1 MGEFEEIDGSITAP
15 IGFLA
20 SGVFTGVKKSRNDLA
35 LIYSEKEANAAGAF
49 TTNKVKAAPV
59 LLDIDKV
66 KKGRAQ
72 AIVIN
77 SGNANA
83 CTGERGYDD
92 ACMMAKKTADFLNIR
107 EDVVLVCSTGVI
119 GIYLPMDKIVH
130 GISNAAKSLKKEYS
144 KDIVHAIMT
153 TDKYEKEIAV
163 KLQICGKTVTIGGM
177 AKGSGMICPN
187 IATMLSFIT
196 TDANITE
203 GALNKALKDSVKT
216 SYNMISVD
224 GDMST
229 NDTVLILANGE
240 AQNDLI
246 DIDTPYYDEFY
257 SALEYVNKSL
267 AKMMAKDGEGATKFM
282 EVNVINA
289 LTGNDAIL
297 SAKSIVNSN
306 LVKTAIF
313 GEDANWGRIIASV
326 GYSGANFS
334 PDKIDIY
341 LESSKGK
348 LKVAENG
355 GYIYFDEDFAKEILK
370 ERDITIIVD
379 MKAGKQKATAW
390 GCDLS
395 YDYVKINGSYRS

>member
-83 CTGERGYDD
+83 CTGKRGYDD
-92 ACMMAKKTADFLNIR
+92 ACTMAKKTADILNIR
-107 EDVVLVCSTGVI
+107 EDAVLVCSTGVI
-119 GIYLPMDKIVH
+119 GMYLPMDKIVP
-130 GISNAAKSLKKEYS
+130 GILNAAKSLKKEYS

-153 TDKYEKEIAV
+153 TDKYEKEVAV

-187 IATMLSFIT
+187 VATMLSFIT

-203 GALNKALKDSVKT
+203 GALNKALKGSVKT

-246 DIDTPYYDEFY
+246 DIDTPYYNKFY

-289 LTGNDAIL
+289 LTENDAIL

-395 YDYVKINGSYRS
+395 YDYVRINGSYRS